1 MNILIIGL
9 GSVAKKHIHA
19 IHSLGIKASIF
30 ALRSSPAS
38 AKEDNIQHIYSLEEL
53 PVQPD
58 LIIISNPT
66 HLHYSSIVQAAAFGC
81 PVFIEKPALSSPDNA
96 DKLVS
101 LLEEKKIRSYV
112 ACNLRFLP
120 VIEFVKKHIA
130 EGRRKINEVNIYC
143 GSYLP
148 DWRPGQDFRKVYSS
162 DENSGGGVHLDLIHE
177 LDYLYWIFGQ
187 PQQTHRITRN
197 RSTLGISAADYAN
210 YSVIYDN
217 FAASVILNYYRRDPK
232 RSLEIVFEDETWMV
246 DLLKNTIISGNRLI
260 FESTITIADT
270 YIRQME
276 YFTGCMASGEE
287 NMNGLKEALSVL
299 KICTVNE

>member
-9 GSVAKKHIHA
+9 GSVARKHIHA
-19 IHSLGIKASIF
+19 IQSLGIRASFF
-30 ALRSSPAS
+30 ALRSSPDA
-38 AKEDNIQHIYSLEEL
+38 AKEENIQNIYSLNDL
-53 PVQPD
+53 TVKPD
-58 LIIISNPT
+58 FVIISNPT
-66 HLHYSSIVQAAAFGC
+66 SLHAASIEQAAALGA
-81 PVFIEKPALSSPDNA
+81 PLFIEKPALSSTEHAN
-96 DKLVS
+96 KL
-101 LLEEKKIRSYV
+101 LTILDEKNIRSYV

-130 EGRRKINEVNIYC
+130 ESRQKINEVNIYC

-162 DENSGGGVHLDLIHE
+162 DEQSGGGVHLDLIHE

-187 PQQTHRITRN
+187 PQQTHRLTRS

-217 FAASVILNYYRRDPK
+217 FAAGVILNYYRRDPK
-232 RSLEIVFEDETWMV
+232 RSLEIVFEDETWTV
-246 DLLKNTIISGNRLI
+246 DLLKNTISAGNKLI
-260 FESTITIADT
+260 YESDIKIADT

-276 YFTGCMASGEE
+276 YFTRCLASGEE
-287 NMNGLKEALSVL
+287 NMNSLSEALAVL
-299 KICTVNE
+299 KICTGND